1 MKRLFCLVSAM
12 MAALLIAG
20 CGGGEKKKE
29 GVRIVTSFF
38 PMYVATIN
46 ITDGVEGV
54 TVSNMTAPQTGCLHD
69 YQLSVEDM
77 KRLEDADV
85 FVVNGGGMENFLTKV
100 AEAKKKLQI
109 VEAAKG
115 IPMLKDAEGTNPHLW
130 VGISCYIQQVQNIA
144 DQLVKADAKHADQYK
159 KNAEAYIAK
168 LNKLKQDMHAKI
180 DPLTNRKIVTFH
192 EAFPYMAQEFKLE
205 IVDVVEREPGTEPT
219 PQELEA
225 LIKQVKSL
233 PVKVLFAEPQY
244 SPAAAE
250 TVARETGAKIYQL
263 DPCVT
268 GEAKPEN
275 KDAYLK
281 SMAKNADV
289 LAEAL
294 K

>member
-1 MKRLFCLVSAM
+1 MKKICCLLSII
-12 MAALLIAG
+12 MAALIIAG
-20 CGGGEKKKE
+20 CGGGKKKE
-29 GVRIVTSFF
+29 GVQIVTSFF

-46 ITDGVEGV
+46 VTDGIDGV
-54 TVSNMTAPQTGCLHD
+54 NVRNMTAPQTGCLHD

-77 KRLEDADV
+77 KHLEDADI
-85 FVVNGGGMENFLTKV
+85 FVVNGGGMESFLSKV
-100 AEAKKKLQI
+100 TESKKKLQV
-109 VEAAKG
+109 VEAAKD
-115 IPMLKDAEGTNPHLW
+115 IPMLKDAEGPNPHLW
-130 VGISCYIQQVQNIA
+130 VGITCYIQQVKNIA
-144 DQLVKADAKHADQYK
+144 DQLAKADAKHADLYK

-168 LNKLKQDMHAKI
+168 LNRLKQDMHAKL
-180 DPLTNRKIVTFH
+180 DPLKNRKIVTFH

-225 LIKQVKSL
+225 LIKQVKGM
-233 PVKVLFAEPQY
+233 PVKALFAEPQY

-281 SMAKNADV
+281 AMAKNADV

>member
-1 MKRLFCLVSAM
+1 MKKICCLLSVI
-12 MAALLIAG
+12 MAALIIAG
-20 CGGGEKKKE
+20 CGGGKKKE
-29 GVRIVTSFF
+29 GVQIVTSFF

-46 ITDGVEGV
+46 VTDGIDGV
-54 TVSNMTAPQTGCLHD
+54 NVRNMTAPQTGCLHD

-77 KRLEDADV
+77 KHLEDADI
-85 FVVNGGGMENFLTKV
+85 FVVNGGGMESFLSKV
-100 AEAKKKLQI
+100 TESNKKLQV
-109 VEAAKG
+109 VEAAKD
-115 IPMLKDAEGTNPHLW
+115 IPMLKDAEGPNPHLW
-130 VGISCYIQQVQNIA
+130 VGITCYIQQVKNIA
-144 DQLVKADAKHADQYK
+144 DQLAKADAKHADLYK

-168 LNKLKQDMHAKI
+168 LNRLKQDMHAKI
-180 DPLTNRKIVTFH
+180 DPLKNRKIVTFH

-225 LIKQVKSL
+225 LIKQVKGM
-233 PVKVLFAEPQY
+233 PVKALFAEPQY

-250 TVARETGAKIYQL
+250 TVAREAGAKIYQL

-281 SMAKNADV
+281 AMAKNADV

>member
-1 MKRLFCLVSAM
+1 MKKICCLLSVI
-12 MAALLIAG
+12 MAALIIAG
-20 CGGGEKKKE
+20 CGGGKKKE
-29 GVRIVTSFF
+29 GIQIVTSFF

-46 ITDGVEGV
+46 VTDGIDGV
-54 TVSNMTAPQTGCLHD
+54 NVRNMTAPQTGCLHD

-77 KRLEDADV
+77 KHLEDADI
-85 FVVNGGGMENFLTKV
+85 FVVNGGGMESFLSKV
-100 AEAKKKLQI
+100 TESKKKLQV
-109 VEAAKG
+109 VEAAKD
-115 IPMLKDAEGTNPHLW
+115 IPMLKDAEGPNPHLW
-130 VGISCYIQQVQNIA
+130 VGITCYIQQVKNIA
-144 DQLVKADAKHADQYK
+144 DQLAKADAKHADLYK

-168 LNKLKQDMHAKI
+168 LNRLKQDMHAKL
-180 DPLTNRKIVTFH
+180 DPLKNRKIVTFH

-225 LIKQVKSL
+225 LIKQVKGM
-233 PVKVLFAEPQY
+233 PVKALFAEPQY

-250 TVARETGAKIYQL
+250 TVARESGAKIYQL

-281 SMAKNADV
+281 AMAKNADV

>member
-1 MKRLFCLVSAM
+1 MKRICCLLSVI
-12 MAALLIAG
+12 MAALIIAG
-20 CGGGEKKKE
+20 CGGGKKKE
-29 GVRIVTSFF
+29 GIQIVTSFF

-46 ITDGVEGV
+46 VTDGIDGV
-54 TVSNMTAPQTGCLHD
+54 NVRNMTAPQTGCLHD

-77 KRLEDADV
+77 KHLEDADI
-85 FVVNGGGMENFLTKV
+85 FVVNGGGMESFLSKV
-100 AEAKKKLQI
+100 TESKKKLQV
-109 VEAAKG
+109 VEAAKD
-115 IPMLKDAEGTNPHLW
+115 IPMLKDAEGPNPHLW
-130 VGISCYIQQVQNIA
+130 VGITCYIQQVKNIA
-144 DQLVKADAKHADQYK
+144 DQLAKADAKHADLYK

-168 LNKLKQDMHAKI
+168 LNRLKQDMHAKL
-180 DPLTNRKIVTFH
+180 DPLKNRKIVTFH

-225 LIKQVKSL
+225 LIKQVKGM
-233 PVKVLFAEPQY
+233 PVKALFAEPQY

-281 SMAKNADV
+281 AMAKNADV

>member
-1 MKRLFCLVSAM
+1 MKKICCLLSVI
-12 MAALLIAG
+12 MAALIIAG
-20 CGGGEKKKE
+20 CGGGKKKE
-29 GVRIVTSFF
+29 GVQIVTSFF

-46 ITDGVEGV
+46 VTDGIDGV
-54 TVSNMTAPQTGCLHD
+54 NVRNMTAPQTGCLHD

-77 KRLEDADV
+77 KQLEDADI
-85 FVVNGGGMENFLTKV
+85 FVVNGGGMESFLSKV
-100 AEAKKKLQI
+100 TESNKKLQV
-109 VEAAKG
+109 VEAAKD
-115 IPMLKDAEGTNPHLW
+115 IPMLKDAEGPNPHLW
-130 VGISCYIQQVQNIA
+130 VGITCYIQQVKNIA
-144 DQLVKADAKHADQYK
+144 DQLAKADAKHADLYK

-168 LNKLKQDMHAKI
+168 LNRLKQDMHAKL
-180 DPLTNRKIVTFH
+180 DPLKNRKIVTFH

-225 LIKQVKSL
+225 LIKQVKGM
-233 PVKVLFAEPQY
+233 PVKALFAEPQY

-250 TVARETGAKIYQL
+250 TVARESGAKIYQL

-281 SMAKNADV
+281 AMAKNADV

>member
-1 MKRLFCLVSAM
+1 MKKICCLLSVI
-12 MAALLIAG
+12 MAALIIAG
-20 CGGGEKKKE
+20 CGGGKKKE
-29 GVRIVTSFF
+29 GIQIVTSFF

-46 ITDGVEGV
+46 VTDGIDGV
-54 TVSNMTAPQTGCLHD
+54 NVRNMTAPQTGCLHD

-77 KRLEDADV
+77 KHLEDADI
-85 FVVNGGGMENFLTKV
+85 FVVNGGGMESFLSKV
-100 AEAKKKLQI
+100 TESKKKLQV
-109 VEAAKG
+109 VEAAKD
-115 IPMLKDAEGTNPHLW
+115 IPMLKDAEGPNPHLW
-130 VGISCYIQQVQNIA
+130 VGITCYIQQVKNIA
-144 DQLVKADAKHADQYK
+144 DQLAKADAKHADLYK

-168 LNKLKQDMHAKI
+168 LNRLKQDMHAKL
-180 DPLTNRKIVTFH
+180 DPLKNRKIVTLH

-225 LIKQVKSL
+225 LIKQVKGM
-233 PVKVLFAEPQY
+233 PVKALFAEPQY

-250 TVARETGAKIYQL
+250 TVARESGAKIYQL

-281 SMAKNADV
+281 AMAKNADV

>member
-1 MKRLFCLVSAM
+1 MKKICCLLSVI
-12 MAALLIAG
+12 MAALIIAG
-20 CGGGEKKKE
+20 CGGGKKKE
-29 GVRIVTSFF
+29 GVQIVTSFF

-46 ITDGVEGV
+46 VTDGIDGV
-54 TVSNMTAPQTGCLHD
+54 HVRNMTAPQTGCLHD

-77 KRLEDADV
+77 KHLEDADI
-85 FVVNGGGMENFLTKV
+85 FVVNGGGMESFLSKV
-100 AEAKKKLQI
+100 TESKKKLQV
-109 VEAAKG
+109 VEAAKD
-115 IPMLKDAEGTNPHLW
+115 IPMLKDAEGLNPHLW
-130 VGISCYIQQVQNIA
+130 VGITCYIQQVKNIA
-144 DQLVKADAKHADQYK
+144 DQLAKADAKHADLYK

-168 LNKLKQDMHAKI
+168 LNRLKQDMHAKL
-180 DPLTNRKIVTFH
+180 DPLKNRKIVTFH

-225 LIKQVKSL
+225 LIKQVKGM

-275 KDAYLK
+275 KDAYLEA
-281 SMAKNADV
+281 MAKNADV

>member
-1 MKRLFCLVSAM
+1 MKKICCLLSVI
-12 MAALLIAG
+12 MAALIIAG
-20 CGGGEKKKE
+20 CGGGKKKE
-29 GVRIVTSFF
+29 GIQIVTSFF

-46 ITDGVEGV
+46 VTDGIDGV
-54 TVSNMTAPQTGCLHD
+54 NVRNMTAPQTGCLHD

-77 KRLEDADV
+77 KHLEDADI
-85 FVVNGGGMENFLTKV
+85 FVVNGGGMESFLSKV
-100 AEAKKKLQI
+100 TESKKKLQV
-109 VEAAKG
+109 VEAAKD
-115 IPMLKDAEGTNPHLW
+115 IPMLKDAEGPNPHLW
-130 VGISCYIQQVQNIA
+130 VGITCYIQQVKNIA
-144 DQLVKADAKHADQYK
+144 DQLAKADAKHADLYK

-168 LNKLKQDMHAKI
+168 LNRLKQDMHAKL
-180 DPLTNRKIVTFH
+180 DPLKNRKIVTFH

-225 LIKQVKSL
+225 LIKQVKGM
-233 PVKVLFAEPQY
+233 PVKALFAEPQY
-244 SPAAAE
+244 SPADAE

-281 SMAKNADV
+281 AMAKNADV

>member
-1 MKRLFCLVSAM
+1 
-12 MAALLIAG
+12 ALIIAG
-20 CGGGEKKKE
+20 CGGGKKKE
-29 GVRIVTSFF
+29 GVQIVTSFF

-46 ITDGVEGV
+46 VTDGIDGV
-54 TVSNMTAPQTGCLHD
+54 NVRNMTAPQTGCLHD

-77 KRLEDADV
+77 KHLEDADI
-85 FVVNGGGMENFLTKV
+85 FVVNGGGMESFLSKV
-100 AEAKKKLQI
+100 TESKKKLQV
-109 VEAAKG
+109 VEAAKD
-115 IPMLKDAEGTNPHLW
+115 IPMLKDAEGPNPHLW
-130 VGISCYIQQVQNIA
+130 VGITCYIQQVKNIA
-144 DQLVKADAKHADQYK
+144 DQLAKADAKHADLYK

-168 LNKLKQDMHAKI
+168 LNRLKQDMHAKL
-180 DPLTNRKIVTFH
+180 DPLKNRKIVTFH

-225 LIKQVKSL
+225 LIKQVKGM
-233 PVKVLFAEPQY
+233 PVKALFAEPQY

-281 SMAKNADV
+281 AMAKNADV

>member
-1 MKRLFCLVSAM
+1 MKKILCLMSVLMSM
-12 MAALLIAG
+12 MLLTG
-20 CGGGEKKKE
+20 CGGGEKKKD
-29 GVRIVTSFF
+29 GVQIVTSFF

-46 ITDGVEGV
+46 VTDGVEGV
-54 TVSNMTAPQTGCLHD
+54 KVSNMTAPQTGCLHD

-77 KRLEDADV
+77 KRLEKADI
-85 FVVNGGGMENFLTKV
+85 FVANGGGMENFLTKV
-100 AEAKKKLQI
+100 TESRKNLKI

-115 IPMLKDAEGTNPHLW
+115 ISMLKGEEGPNPHLW
-130 VGISCYIQQVQNIA
+130 VGVSHYIKQVQNIA
-144 DQLVKADAKHADQYK
+144 DQLATADAKHADLYK

-168 LNKLKQDMHAKI
+168 LNKLKKDMHSKI

-192 EAFPYMAQEFKLE
+192 EAFPYMAEEFKLE

-225 LIKQVKSL
+225 LIKQVKGM

-275 KDAYLK
+275 KDSYLK
-281 SMAKNADV
+281 TMAKNADV

>member
-1 MKRLFCLVSAM
+1 MKKICCLLSVI
-12 MAALLIAG
+12 MAALIIAG
-20 CGGGEKKKE
+20 CGGGKKKE
-29 GVRIVTSFF
+29 GIQIVTSFF

-46 ITDGVEGV
+46 VTDGIDGV
-54 TVSNMTAPQTGCLHD
+54 NVRNMTAPQTGCLHD

-77 KRLEDADV
+77 KQLEDADI
-85 FVVNGGGMENFLTKV
+85 FVVNGGGMESFLSKV
-100 AEAKKKLQI
+100 TESNKKLQV
-109 VEAAKG
+109 VEAAKD
-115 IPMLKDAEGTNPHLW
+115 IPMLKDAEGPNPHLW
-130 VGISCYIQQVQNIA
+130 VGITCYIQQVKNIA
-144 DQLVKADAKHADQYK
+144 DQLAKADAKHADLYK

-168 LNKLKQDMHAKI
+168 LNRLKQDMHVKI
-180 DPLTNRKIVTFH
+180 DPLENRKIVTLH

-205 IVDVVEREPGTEPT
+205 IVDVVEREPGTEPA

-225 LIKQVKSL
+225 LIKQVKGM

-250 TVARETGAKIYQL
+250 TVARESGAKIYQL

-281 SMAKNADV
+281 AMAKNADV

>member
-1 MKRLFCLVSAM
+1 MKKICCLLSVI
-12 MAALLIAG
+12 MAALIIAG
-20 CGGGEKKKE
+20 CGGGKKKE
-29 GVRIVTSFF
+29 GVQIVTSFF

-46 ITDGVEGV
+46 VTDGIDGV
-54 TVSNMTAPQTGCLHD
+54 NVRNMTAPQTGCLHD

-77 KRLEDADV
+77 KHLEDADI
-85 FVVNGGGMENFLTKV
+85 FVVNGGGMESFLSKV
-100 AEAKKKLQI
+100 TESKKKLQV
-109 VEAAKG
+109 VEAAKD
-115 IPMLKDAEGTNPHLW
+115 IPMLKDAEGPNPHLW
-130 VGISCYIQQVQNIA
+130 VGITCYIQQVKNIA
-144 DQLVKADAKHADQYK
+144 DQLAKADAKHADLYK

-168 LNKLKQDMHAKI
+168 LNRLKQDMHAKL
-180 DPLTNRKIVTFH
+180 DPLKNRKIVTLH

-225 LIKQVKSL
+225 LIKQVKGM

-250 TVARETGAKIYQL
+250 TVARESGAKIYQL

-281 SMAKNADV
+281 AMAKNADV

>member
-1 MKRLFCLVSAM
+1 MKKICCLLSVI
-12 MAALLIAG
+12 MAALIIAG
-20 CGGGEKKKE
+20 CGGGKKKE
-29 GVRIVTSFF
+29 GIQIVTSFF

-46 ITDGVEGV
+46 VTDGIDGV
-54 TVSNMTAPQTGCLHD
+54 NVRNMTAPQTGCLHD

-77 KRLEDADV
+77 KHLEDADI
-85 FVVNGGGMENFLTKV
+85 FVVNGGGMESFLSKV
-100 AEAKKKLQI
+100 TESKKKLQV
-109 VEAAKG
+109 VEAAKD
-115 IPMLKDAEGTNPHLW
+115 IPMLMDAEGPNPHLW
-130 VGISCYIQQVQNIA
+130 VGITCYIQQVKNIA
-144 DQLVKADAKHADQYK
+144 DQLAKADAKHADLYK

-168 LNKLKQDMHAKI
+168 LNRLKQDMHAKL
-180 DPLTNRKIVTFH
+180 DPLKNRKIVTFH

-205 IVDVVEREPGTEPT
+205 IVDVVEREPGTEPA

-225 LIKQVKSL
+225 LIKQVKGM
-233 PVKVLFAEPQY
+233 PVKALFAEPQY

-281 SMAKNADV
+281 AMAKNADV

>member
-1 MKRLFCLVSAM
+1 MKKICCLLSVI
-12 MAALLIAG
+12 MAALIIAG
-20 CGGGEKKKE
+20 CGGGKKKE
-29 GVRIVTSFF
+29 GVQIVTSFF

-46 ITDGVEGV
+46 VTDGIDGV
-54 TVSNMTAPQTGCLHD
+54 NVRNMTAPQTGCLHD

-77 KRLEDADV
+77 KHLEDADI
-85 FVVNGGGMENFLTKV
+85 FVVNGGGMESFLSKV
-100 AEAKKKLQI
+100 TESKKKLQV
-109 VEAAKG
+109 VEAAKD
-115 IPMLKDAEGTNPHLW
+115 IPMLKDAEGPNPHLW
-130 VGISCYIQQVQNIA
+130 VGITCYIQQVKNIA
-144 DQLVKADAKHADQYK
+144 DQLAKADAKHADLYK

-168 LNKLKQDMHAKI
+168 LNRLKQDMHAKL
-180 DPLTNRKIVTFH
+180 DPLKNRKIVTLH

-205 IVDVVEREPGTEPT
+205 IVDVVEREPGTEPA

-225 LIKQVKSL
+225 LIKQVKGM

-281 SMAKNADV
+281 AMAKNADV

>member
-1 MKRLFCLVSAM
+1 MKRILCLLSAL

-46 ITDGVEGV
+46 VADGVEGV
-54 TVSNMTAPQTGCLHD
+54 TVSNMTAPQIGCLHD

-77 KRLEDADV
+77 KKLEKADI
-85 FVVNGGGMENFLTKV
+85 FVANGGGMESFLTKV
-100 AEAKKKLQI
+100 TESRKNLKL

-115 IPMLKDAEGTNPHLW
+115 IPMLKDAEGPNPHLW
-130 VGISCYIQQVQNIA
+130 VGISHYIQQVQNIA
-144 DQLVKADAKHADQYK
+144 DQLAAADAKHADQYK

-168 LNKLKQDMHAKI
+168 LNKLKQDMHGKL
-180 DPLTNRKIVTFH
+180 DKLSNRKIVTFH
-192 EAFPYMAQEFKLE
+192 EAFPYMAQEFKLD
-205 IVDVVEREPGTEPT
+205 IAAVVEREPGTEPT

-225 LIKQVKSL
+225 LIKQVKGL
-233 PVKVLFAEPQY
+233 PVKALFTEPQY

-250 TVARETGAKIYQL
+250 TIVRETGAKIYQL

-268 GEAKPEN
+268 GEAKSEN
-275 KDAYLK
+275 RDAYLK
-281 SMAKNADV
+281 AMAKNADV

>member
-1 MKRLFCLVSAM
+1 MKKICCLLSVI
-12 MAALLIAG
+12 MAALIIAG
-20 CGGGEKKKE
+20 CGGGKKKE
-29 GVRIVTSFF
+29 GVQIVTSFF

-46 ITDGVEGV
+46 VTDGIDGV
-54 TVSNMTAPQTGCLHD
+54 NVRNMTAPQTGCLHD

-77 KRLEDADV
+77 KHLEDADI
-85 FVVNGGGMENFLTKV
+85 FVVNGGGMESFLSKV
-100 AEAKKKLQI
+100 TESKKKLQV
-109 VEAAKG
+109 VEAAKD
-115 IPMLKDAEGTNPHLW
+115 IPMLKDAEGPNPHLW
-130 VGISCYIQQVQNIA
+130 VGITCYIQQVKNIA
-144 DQLVKADAKHADQYK
+144 DQLAKADAKHADLYK

-168 LNKLKQDMHAKI
+168 LNRLKQDMHAKL
-180 DPLTNRKIVTFH
+180 DPLKNRKIVTLH

-225 LIKQVKSL
+225 LIKQVKGM
-233 PVKVLFAEPQY
+233 PVKALFAEPQY

-250 TVARETGAKIYQL
+250 TVARESGAKIYQL

-281 SMAKNADV
+281 AMAKNADV

>member
-1 MKRLFCLVSAM
+1 MKKICCLLSVI
-12 MAALLIAG
+12 MAALIIAG
-20 CGGGEKKKE
+20 CGGGKKKE
-29 GVRIVTSFF
+29 GVQIVTSFF

-46 ITDGVEGV
+46 VTDGIDGV
-54 TVSNMTAPQTGCLHD
+54 NVRNMTAPQTGCLHD

-77 KRLEDADV
+77 KQLEDADI
-85 FVVNGGGMENFLTKV
+85 FVVNGGGMESFLSKV
-100 AEAKKKLQI
+100 TESKKKLQV
-109 VEAAKG
+109 VEAAKD
-115 IPMLKDAEGTNPHLW
+115 IPMLMDAEGPNPHLW
-130 VGISCYIQQVQNIA
+130 VGITCYIQQVKNIA
-144 DQLVKADAKHADQYK
+144 DQLAKADAKHADLYK

-168 LNKLKQDMHAKI
+168 LNRLKQDMHAKL
-180 DPLTNRKIVTFH
+180 DPLKNRKIVTFH

-205 IVDVVEREPGTEPT
+205 IVDVVEREPGTEPA

-225 LIKQVKSL
+225 LIKQVKGM

-250 TVARETGAKIYQL
+250 TVARESGAKIYQL

-281 SMAKNADV
+281 AMAKNADV

>member
-1 MKRLFCLVSAM
+1 MKKICCLLSVI
-12 MAALLIAG
+12 MAALIIAG
-20 CGGGEKKKE
+20 CGGGKKKE
-29 GVRIVTSFF
+29 GVQIVTSFF

-46 ITDGVEGV
+46 VTDGIDGV
-54 TVSNMTAPQTGCLHD
+54 NVRNMTAPQTGCLHD

-77 KRLEDADV
+77 KQLEDADI
-85 FVVNGGGMENFLTKV
+85 FVVNGGGMESFLSKV
-100 AEAKKKLQI
+100 TESKKKLQV
-109 VEAAKG
+109 VEAAKD
-115 IPMLKDAEGTNPHLW
+115 IPMLKDAEGPNPHLW
-130 VGISCYIQQVQNIA
+130 VGITCYIQQVKNIA
-144 DQLVKADAKHADQYK
+144 DQLAKADAKHADLYK

-168 LNKLKQDMHAKI
+168 LKRLKQDMHAKI
-180 DPLTNRKIVTFH
+180 DPLKNRKIVTFH

-225 LIKQVKSL
+225 LIKQVKGM
-233 PVKVLFAEPQY
+233 PVKALFAEPQY

-281 SMAKNADV
+281 AMAKNADV

>member
-1 MKRLFCLVSAM
+1 MKKICCLLSVI
-12 MAALLIAG
+12 MAALIIAG
-20 CGGGEKKKE
+20 CGGGKKKE
-29 GVRIVTSFF
+29 GIQIVTSFF

-46 ITDGVEGV
+46 VTDGIDGV
-54 TVSNMTAPQTGCLHD
+54 NVRNMTAPQTGCLHD

-77 KRLEDADV
+77 KHLEDADI
-85 FVVNGGGMENFLTKV
+85 FVVNGGGMESFLSKV
-100 AEAKKKLQI
+100 TESKKKLQV
-109 VEAAKG
+109 VEAAKD
-115 IPMLKDAEGTNPHLW
+115 IPMLKDAEGPNPHLW
-130 VGISCYIQQVQNIA
+130 VGITCYIQQVKNIA
-144 DQLVKADAKHADQYK
+144 DQLAKADAKHADLYK

-168 LNKLKQDMHAKI
+168 LNRLKQDMHAKL
-180 DPLTNRKIVTFH
+180 DPLKNRKIVTLH

-225 LIKQVKSL
+225 LIKQVKGM

-250 TVARETGAKIYQL
+250 TVARESGAKIYQL

-281 SMAKNADV
+281 AMAKNADV

>member
-1 MKRLFCLVSAM
+1 MKKICCLLSVI
-12 MAALLIAG
+12 MAALIIAG
-20 CGGGEKKKE
+20 CGGGKKKE
-29 GVRIVTSFF
+29 GVQIVTSFF

-46 ITDGVEGV
+46 VTDGIDGV
-54 TVSNMTAPQTGCLHD
+54 NVRNMTAPQTGCLHD

-77 KRLEDADV
+77 KHLEDADI
-85 FVVNGGGMENFLTKV
+85 FVVNGGGMESFLSKV
-100 AEAKKKLQI
+100 TESKKKLQV
-109 VEAAKG
+109 VEAAKD
-115 IPMLKDAEGTNPHLW
+115 IPMLKDAEGPNPHLW
-130 VGISCYIQQVQNIA
+130 VGITCYIQQVKNIA
-144 DQLVKADAKHADQYK
+144 DQLAKADAKHADLYK

-168 LNKLKQDMHAKI
+168 LKRLKQDMHAKI
-180 DPLTNRKIVTFH
+180 DPLKNRKIVTFH

-225 LIKQVKSL
+225 LIKQVKGM
-233 PVKVLFAEPQY
+233 PVKALFAEPQY

-263 DPCVT
+263 VPCVT

-281 SMAKNADV
+281 AMAKNADV